1 MNLKITMKL
10 TFQLL
15 IFSVLFMSRGYA
27 QLHLSS
33 KKVRINDSLSVM
45 KNLVIGK
52 EFSTSSNH
60 SLEVLGN
67 AAIDSGRL
75 VFKNTGYSIFIGENA
90 GLSDDL
96 QNRNNVYIG
105 NDAGSANIEG
115 NNNVA
120 IGSEALAANK
130 GSYNFA
136 LGTHALQDNINGN
149 DNIGIGNFAGYN
161 SDGNN
166 NIYIGSGAGESVIG
180 TRNII
185 IGRELATNRILSNAL
200 WIDVEKTN
208 TPLIQ
213 GSFDSNKSLK
223 INGVFS
229 VSNKMGAGIDT
240 PKSQM
245 DINGTMGL
253 KVKSGLEAGVDN
265 VDESASLWIY
275 TSGTDSIT
283 LTAASNVPNRI
294 YTIINKTANS
304 LTISEYKN
312 LLNLSQ
318 TTIASGTSLW
328 LVSDGVE
335 WQQIK

>member
-1 MNLKITMKL
+1 MKL
-10 TFQLL
+10 TFKL
-15 IFSVLFMSRGYA
+15 IVFSFIFVSRGYA
-27 QLHLSS
+27 QLNIFS
-33 KKVRINDSLSVM
+33 KKVHINDTLSVM
-45 KNLVIGK
+45 KRLVVGR
-52 EFSTSSNH
+52 EFPTVSNH

-105 NDAGSANIEG
+105 NDAGNANIEG

-166 NIYIGSGAGESVIG
+166 NIYIGSGTGESVIG

-185 IGRELATNRILSNAL
+185 IGRELATNRTLSNAL
-200 WIDVEKTN
+200 WIDVENTN

-213 GSFDSNKSLK
+213 GNFDSNKSLK

-253 KVKSGLEAGVDN
+253 KVKSGLVAGVDEI
-265 VDESASLWIY
+265 DESASLWIY
-275 TSGTDSIT
+275 TLGTGSII

-304 LTISEYKN
+304 LTISDYKD
-312 LLNLSQ
+312 LLNVTQ
-318 TTIASGTSLW
+318 TTIVSGSSLW
-328 LVSDGVE
+328 LVSDGTD